1 MRKKNM
7 TKKRCLLLG
16 TAILA
21 ALLVTSSPSFA
32 QQAGADAPKAKGDT
46 SLMEANQAMNNP
58 ITSYTLF
65 IMENDTTAN
74 QGEITDKNRF
84 QNVTLIEPVIPIEIG
99 KSGWN
104 LVNRPVIPR
113 AAAEIPNVE
122 PDGLDWNWKSGL
134 GDIVFFSLLKPP
146 STGHFQWGVGP
157 TLIMPTATNNNL
169 GAEKWSAG
177 PAAIALYTSPTLTFG
192 ALGQQWWSFAGDSD
206 REEVSKMNFQ
216 YFLSLQ
222 FNEHWGFISAP
233 TIVADWKAKPKDR
246 WSVPISAGIAY
257 SFKIG
262 KIPSRVLFEPQ
273 VYVVQPDTFGPTWN
287 VRLGFAMVLPK
298 F

>member
-1 MRKKNM
+1 M

-32 QQAGADAPKAKGDT
+32 QQTDADAPKAKDQT
-46 SLMEANQAMNNP
+46 SLAEANQAMNNP

-104 LVNRPVIPR
+104 LVNRPVIPL

-222 FNEHWGFISAP
+222 FNEHRGSSVHRLSLPTGRRSRKTGGPSPLVRGLLLIPYRQNPQPSA
-233 TIVADWKAKPKDR
+233 I
-246 WSVPISAGIAY
+246 
-257 SFKIG
+257 
-262 KIPSRVLFEPQ
+262 
-273 VYVVQPDTFGPTWN
+273 
-287 VRLGFAMVLPK
+287 
-298 F
+298 

>member
-1 MRKKNM
+1 M
-7 TKKRCLLLG
+7 TKKLCLRLG
-16 TAILA
+16 TTILA
-21 ALLVTSSPSFA
+21 ALLVTSSLSFA
-32 QQAGADAPKAKGDT
+32 QQAGADTPKAKGQT
-46 SLMEANQAMNNP
+46 SMAEANQAMNNP

-65 IMENDTTAN
+65 ITENDTTAN
-74 QGEITDKNRF
+74 QGEITEKNRF

-104 LVNRPVIPR
+104 LVNRPVIPLV
-113 AAAEIPNVE
+113 AAEIPKL
-122 PDGLDWNWKSGL
+122 DLADDSIDWNWKSGL

-157 TLIMPTATNNNL
+157 TLTMPTATNNNL

-192 ALGQQWWSFAGDSD
+192 ALGQQWWSFAGNSD

-222 FNEHWGFISAP
+222 FNDRWGFITAP
-233 TIVADWKAKPKDR
+233 IIVADWKAKPDNR

-262 KIPSRVLFEPQ
+262 KIPSRVLFEPS
-273 VYVVQPDTFGPTWN
+273 VYVVQPDDFGPNWN
-287 VRLGFAMVLPK
+287 VRLAFAMVLPK

>member
-21 ALLVTSSPSFA
+21 ALLFTSSLSF
-32 QQAGADAPKAKGDT
+32 GADASEAKGGM
-46 SLMEANQAMNNP
+46 SMAEANQAINNP
-58 ITSYTLF
+58 ITSATLF
-65 IMENDTTAN
+65 ITENDTTAN
-74 QGEITDKNRF
+74 TGDITTKNRF
-84 QNVTLIEPVIPIEIG
+84 QNVTLIEPLIPISLG

-104 LVNRPVIPR
+104 LVNRPVIPLVS
-113 AAAEIPNVE
+113 AEIPNSE
-122 PDGLDWNWKSGL
+122 PDGIDWDWKSGL

-157 TLIMPTATNNNL
+157 TLIMPTATKNTL

-233 TIVADWKAKPKDR
+233 TIVADWKAKPDNR

-262 KIPSRVLFEPQ
+262 KIPSRVLFEPSVSPGQ
-273 VYVVQPDTFGPTWN
+273 ST
-287 VRLGFAMVLPK
+287 
-298 F
+298 